1 MPDYE
6 KLYFYLFNRIT
17 DAISELEA
25 GRAGAARAAL
35 IEAQMRAEE
44 MYIEENCGENPVSH

>member
-25 GRAGAARAAL
+25 GRAEAARAVL
-35 IEAQMRAEE
+35 VSAQQGAEE
-44 MYIEENCGENPVSH
+44 LYIGENGGE